1 VKVDLVYKVNVD
13 IYLILWKLLGN
24 TIKKLNNV
32 QQKEFLINLKLKH
45 YQVVEEKNIEHLF
58 N

>member
-1 VKVDLVYKVNVD
+1 MKVDLVYKVNVD

-32 QQKEFLINLKLKH
+32 KQKECLINLKLKH